1 MDWNLEHA
9 IVDYQDDLRE
19 ACNEEEREPMS
30 IIDMVKRIKFC
41 ADEIERLTERSG

>member
-19 ACNEEEREPMS
+19 ACWGLVLRMW
-30 IIDMVKRIKFC
+30 KRI
-41 ADEIERLTERSG
+41 LW